1 MWLFISN
8 LNSLTFKLLKFLAQA
23 FLNLLNGLNP
33 GFAITL
39 IVRSSRLGKNKLLLF
54 LTFRL
59 PIRQPLSKIYNDN
72 GCRIGSRNVRNN
84 KSLFFPNLDDRT
96 IKLMEKPGFKPFSKL
111 RKACARNFK
120 SLKVRLFKLEIN
132 NHT

>member
-8 LNSLTFKLLKFLAQA
+8 LNSLTFKHLKFLAQA

-33 GFAITL
+33 GFSISL

-59 PIRQPLSKIYNDN
+59 PIRQPL
-72 GCRIGSRNVRNN
+72 
-84 KSLFFPNLDDRT
+84 
-96 IKLMEKPGFKPFSKL
+96 
-111 RKACARNFK
+111 
-120 SLKVRLFKLEIN
+120 
-132 NHT
+132 